1 MVKKKIA
8 LIFSTVIDLSIDD
21 DYFKIIPLPLFE
33 KKTRLLFL
41 SVTLKTWG
49 ETVIESVQIGISVDT
64 PHKKGQFT
72 QIIYKRYIYIYIYIF
87 LDNTS
92 GIKACR

>member
-41 SVTLKTWG
+41 SVTLKT
-49 ETVIESVQIGISVDT
+49 
-64 PHKKGQFT
+64 
-72 QIIYKRYIYIYIYIF
+72 
-87 LDNTS
+87 
-92 GIKACR
+92 

>member
-33 KKTRLLFL
+33 KK
-41 SVTLKTWG
+41 
-49 ETVIESVQIGISVDT
+49 
-64 PHKKGQFT
+64 
-72 QIIYKRYIYIYIYIF
+72 
-87 LDNTS
+87 NTS
-92 GIKACR
+92 LIFKCDSEDMRGDSD